1 MKKLIVLLAVALAI
15 PTSAAL
21 AKGKPSNPGKSAP
34 KVMYVLKGTLSGFTP
49 YDSAT
54 STNGSITIVVKKSNH
69 HGKALKGLT
78 LVFTGQVTVSTKVK
92 FHDGATTIA
101 DGDKGIVKVKAL
113 KKIDPSALQ
122 STLESTPISKIRDQG
137 APKS

>member
-21 AKGKPSNPGKSAP
+21 AKGEPSNPGKSAP
-34 KVMYVLKGTLSGFTP
+34 KVTYVLKGTLSGFTP

-101 DGDKGIVKVKAL
+101 DGDKGIVKVRAL

>member
-21 AKGKPSNPGKSAP
+21 AKGKPSKPGKSAP
-34 KVMYVLKGTLSGFTP
+34 TVMYVLKGTLSGYTP

-54 STNGSITIVVKKSNH
+54 STNGSITIVVKKCNH
-69 HGKALKGLT
+69 HCKALKGATLT
-78 LVFTGQVTVSTKVK
+78 FTGEVTVDTQVK
-92 FHDGATTIA
+92 LHKGATSIT
-101 DGDKGIVKVKAL
+101 DGDKGIVKVRAL

-122 STLESTPISKIRDQG
+122 STLESTPVSKIRDKG
-137 APKS
+137 APKT